1 MKRYF
6 ALIVLLAIFPV
17 WSTAQELPVFLMCL
31 ADADK
36 PLEQEFCA
44 LFLGAIDAHPGTR
57 RAEQTDRAVV
67 FVTVIPY
74 ETEMC
79 GDALAVSVTVTY
91 GEAAP
96 GAQKLYILSACDV
109 MREADFIPRVVGMV
123 NQTAVATREWMGKQ
137 FDSSRG
143 EAIRLHTNP

>member
-6 ALIVLLAIFPV
+6 ALILLAIFPALGA
-17 WSTAQELPVFLMCL
+17 AQELPVFLMCM
-31 ADADK
+31 ADEDK
-36 PLEQEFCA
+36 PLELEFCGTFIA
-44 LFLGAIDAHPGTR
+44 AIDAHPGTR

-67 FVTVIPY
+67 FVAVIPY

-91 GEAAP
+91 GEAKI
-96 GAQKLYILSACDV
+96 GAQKFYIFSACDV
-109 MREADFIPRVVGMV
+109 LREPDFIPRVVGMV

-137 FDSSRG
+137 FAGSRG